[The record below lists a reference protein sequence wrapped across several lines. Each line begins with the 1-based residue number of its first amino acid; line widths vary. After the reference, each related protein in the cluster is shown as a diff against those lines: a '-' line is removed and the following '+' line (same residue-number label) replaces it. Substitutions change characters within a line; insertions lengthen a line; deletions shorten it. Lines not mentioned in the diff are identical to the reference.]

1 MTRYIFPLLS
11 PSYVKT
17 PRMAAYI
24 PTYTSSNQRKLST
37 YAPHAPLQAS
47 KVGRC
52 LPKYPLNSLADAA
65 SSHVPHFFSLLPIL
79 LRANHVSLPPIIR
92 MGLGLVNR
100 ICQKRHAIYPCY
112 LLLYMLE
119 YLMQGTSPSFP
130 LRSAERS
137 RLVVCFRGDDIVL
150 RSGENEE

>member
-1 MTRYIFPLLS
+1 
-11 PSYVKT
+11 
-17 PRMAAYI
+17 MAAYKHPPHQI
-24 PTYTSSNQRKLST
+24 RETEYVRPARTPSGRQSRKMP
-37 YAPHAPLQAS
+37 AE
-47 KVGRC
+47 
-52 LPKYPLNSLADAA
+52 YPLNSLADAA

-92 MGLGLVNR
+92 MGLELVNR

-150 RSGENEE
+150 RSGENMTNDEFNFFGGFEGRERKERVY